1 MLAVYA
7 VLTFIGAINHE
18 IWFDEGQAWC
28 IARDNDIAG
37 IIDQMKYEGHPPL
50 WHFILYPFAQLGCS
64 VDILPLISWFFS
76 VVTVALIAYKMPFNL
91 IVKGSV
97 IFSGGFLFFNSVI
110 SRIYCLIPLILC
122 LIAILYPD
130 RKKHPVLYGLLVAL
144 LSVTHIFM
152 CGIVG
157 ALGIFMICDLFK
169 DWKKNN
175 TKQNIFNLVGLAV
188 AGIGVILLILPLI
201 GSMSM
206 NQEVDSRQG
215 NIARYFEALGNMP
228 YSLGI
233 EATNHL
239 GILGYI
245 SLITIPARWVC
256 YIVVLILIRRQKVAF
271 VTELLFFI
279 FYIIISELIWYS
291 IPNRAAIFVFSTAF
305 SVWLAYHEGSEDKTY
320 KTVYQSSTPLLEK
333 LLTFAKKVDQAT
345 IRSGCVCVAIIHIL
359 TIPIGAYYLFNDYCK
374 QFTAVKKTAEFV
386 KDNISEDALFVY
398 DIDGVPELFA
408 YLPEYDFFSI
418 ITMDDSTYRSFTKPP
433 VTIDRDRVLKA
444 VAEYQEV
451 YMISINK
458 NPTTGSGMEKTV
470 YVCNEGMPYVT
481 QGTLSYIEICEFT
494 EENMHFMIDAY
505 EDKMRRIMT

>member
-1 MLAVYA
+1 
-7 VLTFIGAINHE
+7 
-18 IWFDEGQAWC
+18 
-28 IARDNDIAG
+28 
-37 IIDQMKYEGHPPL
+37 
-50 WHFILYPFAQLGCS
+50 
-64 VDILPLISWFFS
+64 
-76 VVTVALIAYKMPFNL
+76 
-91 IVKGSV
+91 
-97 IFSGGFLFFNSVI
+97 
-110 SRIYCLIPLILC
+110 
-122 LIAILYPD
+122 
-130 RKKHPVLYGLLVAL
+130 
-144 LSVTHIFM
+144 
-152 CGIVG
+152 
-157 ALGIFMICDLFK
+157 
-169 DWKKNN
+169 
-175 TKQNIFNLVGLAV
+175 
-188 AGIGVILLILPLI
+188 
-201 GSMSM
+201 
-206 NQEVDSRQG
+206 
-215 NIARYFEALGNMP
+215 
-228 YSLGI
+228 
-233 EATNHL
+233 
-239 GILGYI
+239 
-245 SLITIPARWVC
+245 
-256 YIVVLILIRRQKVAF
+256 
-271 VTELLFFI
+271 
-279 FYIIISELIWYS
+279 